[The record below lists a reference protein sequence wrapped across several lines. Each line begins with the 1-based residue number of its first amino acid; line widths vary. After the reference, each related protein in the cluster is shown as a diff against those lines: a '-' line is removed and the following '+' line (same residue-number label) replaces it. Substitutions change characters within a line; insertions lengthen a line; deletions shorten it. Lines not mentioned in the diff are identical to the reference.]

1 MLTRTTAAAALIGA
15 ALLSGAL
22 TSPVTADPAPA
33 RVTSAP
39 PRVTVDETVTTRLTS
54 PWGLAFLPDG
64 SALVSERDTGR
75 VKRVPADGGKAVT
88 VGRVRGSIPQGE
100 GGLLG
105 LAVPPGPDPAYV
117 FAYYTGAT
125 DNRVVRIDWD
135 GSRLGRQTPILTG
148 IPKNT
153 YHDGG
158 RLLVGPGS
166 TLFVGTG
173 DAGVPALSQDR
184 RSLAGKVLRIT
195 FDGRPAPGN
204 PFPDSPVY
212 TLGHRN
218 VQGLAFDSA
227 GRLWASEFGQ
237 SDVDE
242 LNLLRPGRNYG
253 WPVHEG
259 ASNDGRFVNPAAQWS
274 PTSTASPS
282 GIAILDDVVYV
293 ASLRGEVLWQ
303 VPLSGTK
310 AGRPIPLSLGD
321 RGRLRTVAV
330 APDGSLWLATSNTDG
345 RGSPRSKDD
354 RILRLTVQC
363 PRRVAECGWG
373 CSSSPWSSHWGCW
386 RS

>member
-1 MLTRTTAAAALIGA
+1 MLTMTKAAAAIIGA

-22 TSPVTADPAPA
+22 ASPVTAGPAPA
-33 RVTSAP
+33 SIPAAP
-39 PRVTVDETVTTRLTS
+39 PRVTVDETIATGLTS

-75 VKRVPADGGKAVT
+75 VKRIPASGGRAVV
-88 VGRVRGSIPQGE
+88 VGKVRGTVPQGE

-105 LAVPPGPDPAYV
+105 IAIPPGADPAYV

-125 DNRVVRIDWD
+125 DNRVVRIAWD

-158 RLLVGPGS
+158 RLLVGPNS

-173 DAGVPALSQDR
+173 DAGDPALAQDR

-195 FDGRPAPGN
+195 FAGRPAPGN
-204 PFPDSPVY
+204 PFPGSPVY
-212 TLGHRN
+212 SLGHRN

-242 LNLLRPGRNYG
+242 LNLIRPGRNYG

-259 ASNDGRFVNPAAQWS
+259 AAKDDRFVNPAAQWS

-282 GIAILDDVVYV
+282 GIAILDDVAYV

-310 AGRPIPLSLGD
+310 AGRPIKLSLGD
-321 RGRLRTVAV
+321 RGRLRTIVV
-330 APDGSLWLATSNTDG
+330 SPDGSLWLATSNTDG
-345 RGSPRSKDD
+345 RGSPRAKDD
-354 RILRLTVQC
+354 RILRLTA
-363 PRRVAECGWG
+363 R
-373 CSSSPWSSHWGCW
+373 
-386 RS
+386 